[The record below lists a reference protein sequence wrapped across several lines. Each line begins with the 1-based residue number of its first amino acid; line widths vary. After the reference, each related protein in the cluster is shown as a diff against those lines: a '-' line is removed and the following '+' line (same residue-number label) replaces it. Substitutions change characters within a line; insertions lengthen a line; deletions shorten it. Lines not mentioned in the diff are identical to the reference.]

1 MMLTE
6 PLAVPG
12 HKSVAGVAR
21 CDVRFRDVPG
31 RGQETL
37 GRATRLRPAS
47 DQLFQ
52 TPVVYFSLAYVIR
65 SAWLT
70 VFQGSI
76 LRKTVLPFIKP
87 EWTMA
92 GWTAGGQVKVCH
104 PQAPA
109 LTFRVSVMFS
119 SPSGGLSG

>member
-6 PLAVPG
+6 PLALPCC
-12 HKSVAGVAR
+12 KSVSGVAG
-21 CDVRFRDVPG
+21 CDVRFGHVPG

-37 GRATRLRPAS
+37 GRATRLPPAS

-87 EWTMA
+87 KWTVV
-92 GWTAGGQVKVCH
+92 GWTAGGQVKAYH
-104 PQAPA
+104 PQP
-109 LTFRVSVMFS
+109 LNPHLQSLCYVF
-119 SPSGGLSG
+119 LSIR

>member
-6 PLAVPG
+6 PWALPCR
-12 HKSVAGVAR
+12 KSVAGVAG
-21 CDVRFRDVPG
+21 CDVRFGRVPG

-37 GRATRLRPAS
+37 GRATCLPPAS

-52 TPVVYFSLAYVIR
+52 TLVVYFSLAYVIR

-87 EWTMA
+87 KWTVA
-92 GWTAGGQVKVCH
+92 GWTAGSQIKAYH
-104 PQAPA
+104 PQP
-109 LTFRVSVMFS
+109 L
-119 SPSGGLSG
+119 SPHLQSLCYIFLSIR

>member
-6 PLAVPG
+6 PLAVPC
-12 HKSVAGVAR
+12 HKSVAGVAGS
-21 CDVRFRDVPG
+21 DVRFRDVPG

-37 GRATRLRPAS
+37 GRATHLPPAS

-52 TPVVYFSLAYVIR
+52 TVVYFSLAYVIR

-87 EWTMA
+87 E
-92 GWTAGGQVKVCH
+92 
-104 PQAPA
+104 
-109 LTFRVSVMFS
+109 
-119 SPSGGLSG
+119 